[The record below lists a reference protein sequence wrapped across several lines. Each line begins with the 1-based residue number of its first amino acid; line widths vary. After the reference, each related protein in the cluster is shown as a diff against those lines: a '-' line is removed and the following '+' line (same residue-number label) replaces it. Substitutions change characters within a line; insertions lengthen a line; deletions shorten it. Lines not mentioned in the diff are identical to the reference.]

1 MKVHTEYSR
10 EYTAKPMYLS
20 GNGRNHWQQVENRKS
35 VTDLKSCDYA
45 SEEAL
50 VLIRGLVF
58 LSVCRVKSYTINISS
73 WVPSLHLFGN
83 LISEAVRKTERLK
96 FILDVTPWQKTK
108 DKFGPCVW
116 IEVTKNVQ
124 VLQSE
129 IKQQVKGE
137 QRASAWEVI
146 NMCGRLEKIRNTNV
160 NRKSEA
166 GGRTYHCVV

>member
-1 MKVHTEYSR
+1 M
-10 EYTAKPMYLS
+10 
-20 GNGRNHWQQVENRKS
+20 
-35 VTDLKSCDYA
+35 
-45 SEEAL
+45 
-50 VLIRGLVF
+50 
-58 LSVCRVKSYTINISS
+58 CRVKPYTINILS
-73 WVPSLHLFGN
+73 WFPSLHLFGN
-83 LISEAVRKTERLK
+83 LILEAVRKTERVK

-108 DKFGPCVW
+108 DKFGPYVW

-146 NMCGRLEKIRNTNV
+146 NMCGRLEMISNTNV

-166 GGRTYHCVV
+166 GGRKLSLFCIIKTFLSATIRACLALFNCYGIYDAVDYTNMQKQKWWGIFLAFSYALILIFSIPF